1 MLKRSSIFIVVL
13 FLLSLSAV
21 YGQTVEEDMIKSG
34 LSVFKDKVSLI
45 DFTLPDLNGNMTSL
59 KDYRGKVVMLNF
71 WATWCPPCRREMPS
85 MENLYKIIDKNKI
98 DIAAVNI
105 QEKKKTVSDFVSK
118 NNYTFPVLVD
128 EEGKAASIYQIR
140 SIPTTFI
147 IDKKGYIRAM
157 ITGSIEWDE
166 KEIISIFNKLAEE

>member
-1 MLKRSSIFIVVL
+1 MLNRSRIFIVILL
-13 FLLSLSAV
+13 FFSLFAVSA
-21 YGQTVEEDMIKSG
+21 QTIEEEMIKSG
-34 LSVFKDKVSLI
+34 FSVFKEKVSLI
-45 DFTLPDLNGNMTSL
+45 DFTLPDLDGNNISL

-85 MENLYKIIDKNKI
+85 MEKLYNIIDKDKI

-105 QEKKKTVSDFVSK
+105 QEKKKTVSDFIAK
-118 NNYTFPVLVD
+118 NNYSFPVLVD

-147 IDKKGYIRAM
+147 IDKKGYLRAM

-166 KEIISIFNKLAEE
+166 KEIVSIFNKLAEE